1 MWARS
6 LRTKSSSTG
15 SSLPVMTGFPFWSRD
30 WRQGSSDAC
39 FRFLGR
45 LQVEF
50 SLMVSKDFHRGLN
63 TLRAKN
69 VTLVRGLRAGF
80 RFSGPWY
87 LPVRQVGGESIAL
100 QDELDATEKQFV
112 GGQHLRYTGTLKFY
126 SPRPAIKQ
134 LYRHTALH
142 CPVLAVGRHGFGYV
156 MMDEGQHSL
165 PSSFDGMQQTRLRC
179 GS

>member
-1 MWARS
+1 MGTVPTNKVFVHWKQLTSDDR
-6 LRTKSSSTG
+6 
-15 SSLPVMTGFPFWSRD
+15 FPFLVK
-30 WRQGSSDAC
+30 GLEAGL
-39 FRFLGR
+39 FRR
-45 LQVEF
+45 LL
-50 SLMVSKDFHRGLN
+50 SLSGKTAGGIQPHGVQRLPQ
-63 TLRAKN
+63 RAQHPPGQE
-69 VTLVRGLRAGF
+69 RHSGARPSCSF